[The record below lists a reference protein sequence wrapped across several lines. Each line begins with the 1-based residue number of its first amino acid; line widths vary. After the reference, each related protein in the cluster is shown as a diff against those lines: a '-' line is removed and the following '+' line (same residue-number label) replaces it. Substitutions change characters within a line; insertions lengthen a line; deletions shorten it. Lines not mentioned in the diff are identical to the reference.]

1 MNTEGIENYLQHPCL
16 TKIGDDGEK
25 PTYTTIKKLRD
36 ELISNAVAIP
46 SDLGDGFNG
55 HLFLVVSDAECLKA
69 TKETKP
75 TVPSKPT
82 EPKSASVRTNT
93 RENHVDYNLVK
104 EEFRQY
110 NIGKAKY
117 LQYNNVS
124 RCLVKLLLAVVLNI
138 YLQELSDSIT
148 KFGAVEP
155 HVII

>member
-1 MNTEGIENYLQHPCL
+1 MHPCL

-25 PTYTTIKKLRD
+25 HTYTSIKKLRD

-55 HLFLVVSDAECLKA
+55 NLFFVVSDAEYLKA

-75 TVPSKPT
+75 TVLSKPT
-82 EPKSASVRTNT
+82 EPKPASVRTNT
-93 RENHVDYNLVK
+93 REYLVDYNLVK
-104 EEFRQY
+104 EEFRAY
-110 NIGKAKY
+110 NISKAKY
-117 LQYNNVS
+117 LQCNNVS
-124 RCLVKLLLAVVLNI
+124 RCLVTLLLVAVPNI
-138 YLQELSDSIT
+138 YLQELSDPIT